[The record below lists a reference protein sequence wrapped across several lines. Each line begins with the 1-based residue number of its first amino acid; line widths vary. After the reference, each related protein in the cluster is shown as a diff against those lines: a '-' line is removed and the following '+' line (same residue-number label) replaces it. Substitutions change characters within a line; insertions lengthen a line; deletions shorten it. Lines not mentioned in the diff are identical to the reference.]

1 MKRRNLIYVA
11 VAAVVALCW
20 GCTTPEDEPGGNNG
34 GQSGVTILDGTAL
47 VSGQPVV
54 ASLDGGLA
62 PFALGANLSH
72 NVLGADAVAE
82 GEAMP
87 DLFVKGSG
95 GLDNS
100 GLYKANFVRVTD
112 KGNPVY
118 AVGGK
123 ITKYPWGAEAVPQKV
138 APVGE
143 LGVLAF
149 HLADNTLSVAKYN
162 SSDNSF
168 GTEWVATIPV
178 LGLPAT
184 VASVDVVDVDGST
197 LTLAVLGLTV
207 VAEEPSDDEVSRSY
221 YDALGTY
228 RGKISTGALYSLQ
241 INTQSWSV
249 LDRAQKLSADNLI
262 IAPSALCSLGEG
274 SVMVA
279 NTFGALK
286 DVSMLGAVSQPLDNL
301 GCELKNRSSV
311 EGTCATPNGGFVTA
325 GEGSLW
331 YYEPCDGGYVPR
343 EVLMEDG
350 KLYAGSMVVPNV
362 VDWDGDGRYDIV
374 AGNSAGNLI
383 YFKNHGTNDSPA
395 FGVGEYLRSGGDV
408 IEIRAG
414 YYSLGGPMESGWG
427 YLCPT
432 VVDWNGDGVLDVVY
446 SFNEGLLEVMLG
458 ERCDGEVVLGVRHK
472 ITLDYMEIYGMWRTR
487 PAVATVGDRTIL
499 VAMDSEDKVHFYERR
514 VDNAVVDRGEA
525 TLLFA
530 DHITGYRQQVDTSLA
545 ERGREKLHL
554 MDWDGDGDLD
564 LLVGVPYTA
573 SFPSPTKGLP
583 WSRYPTAGLNVLY
596 FENVGTNNDMSFNYP
611 KQLLFKGRDLNLG
624 RYSVT
629 PTACPLGGGGLLV
642 GTDCGEI
649 YYFSRADLSRGISLW
664 Q

>member
-1 MKRRNLIYVA
+1 MNKRNLIYLA
-11 VAAVVALCW
+11 AAAVIALCW
-20 GCTTPEDEPGGNNG
+20 GCTTPEDEPNGGGNGQG
-34 GQSGVTILDGTAL
+34 GDVILDGTAL
-47 VSGQPVV
+47 VSGEPVV

-72 NVLGADAVAE
+72 KVLGADVVAE
-82 GEAMP
+82 GAAMP
-87 DLFVKGSG
+87 DLFVVGSG

-100 GLYKANFVRVTD
+100 GFHKATFVRMTD
-112 KGNPVY
+112 TGNPVY

-123 ITKYPWGAEAVPQKV
+123 VIKYPWSAEAVPQRI
-138 APVGE
+138 APVGD
-143 LGVLAF
+143 LGVYAF
-149 HLADNTLSVAKYN
+149 NLTAGTLSVAKYKE
-162 SSDNSF
+162 SDNSF

-178 LGLPAT
+178 SGVPT
-184 VASVDVVDVDGST
+184 EVASVDVVNIDGST
-197 LTLAVLGLTV
+197 LMLAVLGLTV
-207 VAEEPSDDEVSRSY
+207 VAEEPSDDDISLSY
-221 YDALGTY
+221 YNTLGTY
-228 RGKISTGALYSLQ
+228 RGKISTGALYTLQ

-249 LDRAQKLSADNLI
+249 LGRAQKISADNLI

-274 SVMVA
+274 SVVVA

-286 DVSMLGAVSQPLDNL
+286 EVSALGTASQPLDNL
-301 GCELKNRSSV
+301 GRELKNRSTV
-311 EGTCATPNGGFVTA
+311 EAACATPNGGFVTS

-331 YYEPCDGGYVPR
+331 CYTPCEGGYEPK
-343 EVLMEDG
+343 EVLMENG
-350 KLYAGSMVVPNV
+350 TLYAGSMVVPNV
-362 VDWDGDGRYDIV
+362 VDWNGDGRYDIV
-374 AGNSAGNLI
+374 AGNSAGNLL
-383 YFKNHGTNDSPA
+383 YFKNYGTNDSPA
-395 FGVGEYLRSGGDV
+395 FGVGEYLRSAGEV

-432 VVDWNGDGVLDVVY
+432 VVDWNADGVLDVVY

-458 ERCDGEVVLGVRHK
+458 ERCDGEVVLGGRQK
-472 ITLDYMEIYGMWRTR
+472 IMLDYMEIYGMWRTR
-487 PAVATVGDRTIL
+487 PAVATVGNRTIL
-499 VAMDSEDKVHFYERR
+499 VAMDSEDKVHIYERR
-514 VDNAVVDRGEA
+514 VGNAVVDRGEA

-583 WSRYPTAGLNVLY
+583 WSRYPTVGLNVLY

-611 KQLLFKGRDLNLG
+611 KQLLFKGKDLNLG
-624 RYSVT
+624 RYSIA

-649 YYFSRADLSRGISLW
+649 YYFSRADLSRGFSLW